1 VAIRIRTGQNV
12 PQDTANRVAIFD
24 PVTGFLN
31 DSVVT
36 VDELALLSGLS
47 GDILT
52 TTNAK
57 TVSNKT
63 FAQVLVPDAS
73 NTRDIGS
80 SGTKWKDGYFAGA
93 MNVGSLATVG
103 DAVVGGNLTVNGTT
117 TTLNTATLDV
127 EDTNLT
133 INKGGNDASSEGA
146 GLTVE
151 RTGTSGSFIYAAA
164 SATKWRVGPS
174 GSEVDVVGASSTQ
187 ALTNKTIVAA
197 SNTITTAASGNLAA
211 TEINAALAELQTD
224 IDGRQASDSDL
235 TAIAGLS
242 STGLIARTGSGT
254 AAVRTL
260 TGPAAG
266 ITVSNGDGVS
276 GNPTLALANDLSSL
290 EAMSGTGLVA
300 RTASETYA
308 QRTITAGSSKLSVSN
323 GDGISGNPTLD
334 VVPGNISHATL
345 ANLSADDHTQY
356 ALLAGRSGGQT
367 LIGGTAASNTLVLQS
382 TSNGTVGAVV
392 VGNQTG
398 EKTRIGAT
406 GSTTT
411 YSNPVEI
418 LTANT
423 NSLSNGVVIHDNS
436 ADWPSNP
443 ATLSSSSQGFMI
455 LPKDNGGSC
464 TILVRGANNQSFI
477 KHYNASDGTNTGY
490 FSMGLPWGVANANA
504 GIITFKVSG
513 TSGQAVDIQQW
524 SNQSDFG
531 NPVSAIAKDGHFK
544 SPAGSASVAGY
555 GLFGTAGIGMYFP
568 STSTVAWSIG
578 SAQKM
583 LLSATSLT
591 LPMYS
596 TGIAH
601 MDSSGVITSTAVDV
615 SGADITGTI
624 ADTNLP
630 SPVATAISASDIDW
644 ATNVKKGGVY
654 TKTLGANT
662 TFTFSNKVAGQTII
676 VRLTNTASNW
686 TVTWPTVKW
695 AGGAAPTM
703 TTGAKTDVYT
713 FFYDGTDVFG
723 NAVQNMS

>member
-464 TILVRGANNQSFI
+464 TILVRGSNNQSFI
-477 KHYNASDGTNTGY
+477 KHYNAGDGTNTGY

-601 MDSSGVITSTAVDV
+601 LDSSGVITSTAVDV